1 MPQFKYTA
9 KDLHSHVVTG
19 KAEAEDR
26 AALARRL
33 QSQGL
38 FLIKSHEVVIKTT
51 DTYKLKTI
59 ELTEF
64 NRELAAMLASGI
76 SLIRSL
82 NIMIQGDLKP
92 AVRNVYKSLYTQ
104 IQQGVAFSDAL
115 ESMPNS
121 FPELMIQMYRAGEA
135 SGSIEKIAAKLSNH
149 YSREL
154 KTQGKIKS
162 ATTYPIVLSVIAV
175 FVMVIIFTFVLPTFF
190 DTFDSFGAE
199 LPGITKFVMG
209 ISTVL
214 TNHFLLIAGI
224 VAVVIFIIMYLR
236 KMPSVRFQLDKAKI
250 HMPKIGKLLKVIYTA
265 RFARSLSS
273 MYTSGLSMLRSL
285 EVTAGTIGNAYIASQ
300 FTHVAG
306 RVRNGASLS
315 QALQDVDGFDPK
327 LISTVYI
334 GEESGRLDE
343 MLDSVAETYEYESE
357 RATEKMITMIEP
369 AMICV
374 LAVLIGGVM
383 LAVMVPVYTLYSSMA
398 V

>member
-1 MPQFKYTA
+1 MPQFKYSA
-9 KDLHSHVVTG
+9 KDLHSHVITG

-26 AALARRL
+26 SALARKL

-38 FLIKSHEVVIKTT
+38 FLINSHEIVIKSN
-51 DTYKLKTI
+51 DTYKMKTV
-59 ELTEF
+59 ELHEF

-82 NIMIQGDLKP
+82 NIMIQGDIKP
-92 AVRNVYKSLYTQ
+92 AVRNVYKTLYTQ
-104 IQQGVAFSDAL
+104 IQQGVAFSEAL
-115 ESMPNS
+115 ESMKGT

-135 SGSIEKIAAKLSNH
+135 SGNIEKIAEKLSNH
-149 YSREL
+149 YSREM

-162 ATTYPIVLSVIAV
+162 ATTYPIILAIISVI
-175 FVMVIIFTFVLPTFF
+175 VMVIIFTFVLPNFF
-190 DTFDSFGAE
+190 TTFDSFGAE

-214 TNHFLLIAGI
+214 TNHFLVIAAV
-224 VAVVIFIIMYLR
+224 VAVIVFLILYLR
-236 KMPSVRFQLDKAKI
+236 KMPSVRFQLDKFKV
-250 HMPKIGKLLKVIYTA
+250 HMPKIGKLMRVVYTA

-285 EVTAGTIGNAYIASQ
+285 EVTAGTIGNEYISSQ
-300 FTHVAG
+300 FAHVAG

-315 QALQDVDGFDPK
+315 QALSDIDGFDNK

-369 AMICV
+369 TMICI
-374 LAVLIGGVM
+374 LAVLIGAVM
-383 LAVMVPVYTLYSSMA
+383 LAVMVPVYTLYTSMSA
-398 V
+398 